1 MGDDHAKRKAKR
13 TRRGR
18 ADVVSK
24 NDSTEEKVKQLDS
37 FHTEAQLYRRIGTA
51 RAQIAGAV
59 NATMRDTGLPTAIVV
74 ELLRGIVA
82 ETSLM
87 LERAAG
93 TLLTVIYFG
102 PLHLPLFRAAEEKKQ
117 ELEEAENV

>member
-1 MGDDHAKRKAKR
+1 MSEKQKEQKQQQPDPLHA
-13 TRRGR
+13 
-18 ADVVSK
+18 
-24 NDSTEEKVKQLDS
+24 
-37 FHTEAQLYRRIGTA
+37 EAQLYQRIEAA

-59 NATMRDTGLPTAIVV
+59 NKTMQDTGLPTAIIL

-93 TLLTVIYFG
+93 TAAIREAVEKA
-102 PLHLPLFRAAEEKKQ
+102 AAEAEAAAAKAGGAEKEK
-117 ELEEAENV
+117 ASGDK